1 MIPCPGAAPQKTAR
15 CHQRPMP
22 RLRRSGSPSGRKES
36 TLSCGAALTVKDR
49 RTEALGPVAT
59 FSVLDGSVDI
69 TRPPVI
75 ESFRER
81 HVFLRSPLAV
91 KHTEFE
97 IVVRDRLGKPVEL
110 LQLLGVQAERKR
122 NPDFSAVSFG
132 FLKRRDEADIGGE
145 PNTTG
150 SSCPLLKGGWAVG
163 RTSAVT
169 QNRPMRSSAPWEA
182 SAKPRESCILPAILS
197 ERRKSYTICS
207 SKQKRRTILC
217 CLL

>member
-1 MIPCPGAAPQKTAR
+1 MIPPPGVAPQKTAR

-22 RLRRSGSPSGRKES
+22 RLRLSGSPSGRKES

-81 HVFLRSPLAV
+81 HVFLRSPLPV

-97 IVVRDRLGKPVEL
+97 IVVR
-110 LQLLGVQAERKR
+110 A
-122 NPDFSAVSFG
+122 
-132 FLKRRDEADIGGE
+132 
-145 PNTTG
+145 
-150 SSCPLLKGGWAVG
+150 
-163 RTSAVT
+163 
-169 QNRPMRSSAPWEA
+169 
-182 SAKPRESCILPAILS
+182 
-197 ERRKSYTICS
+197 
-207 SKQKRRTILC
+207 
-217 CLL
+217 